1 MPVPAE
7 DAAVEPTA
15 KDFQSMHWMLNGFFV
30 TQISATFAD
39 LNVPEHLAPGPLT
52 AEQIVV

>member
-30 TQISATFAD
+30 MQISATFAD